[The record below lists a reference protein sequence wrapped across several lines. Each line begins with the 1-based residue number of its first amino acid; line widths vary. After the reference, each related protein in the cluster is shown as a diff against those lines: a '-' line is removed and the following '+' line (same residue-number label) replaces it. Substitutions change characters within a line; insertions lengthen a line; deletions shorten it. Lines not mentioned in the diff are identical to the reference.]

1 MLNAE
6 GCKHAPTQ
14 QFRGMDDASVDAVIV
29 RLAHCREDQMMKLV
43 RRTLAVCLSVL
54 VLAPTAS
61 AQNHVI
67 GKNALDKAVQERVA
81 RDQSDREAIRT
92 LLQRPEV
99 REVAAKAGV
108 SVEKAAAAVAT
119 LEGQNLREIASHA
132 RQVNNELAGGATVVI
147 TTTTIIIILVVII
160 LIIALVN

>member
-1 MLNAE
+1 MLYAE
-6 GCKHAPTQ
+6 GCKQAPAQ
-14 QFRGMDDASVDAVIV
+14 QFRGMDDATVDAVIV
-29 RLAHCREDQMMKLV
+29 RLAHCREDQMKLV

-67 GKNALDKAVQERVA
+67 GKNALDKAVRERVA

-92 LLQRPEV
+92 LLQRAEV
-99 REVAAKAGV
+99 REIAAKAGV

-119 LEGQNLREIASHA
+119 LEGQDLREIASHA

-147 TTTTIIIILVVII
+147 TTTAIIIILLVII
-160 LIIALVN
+160 LIITAVN